1 MSIREL
7 EKIWAEFDNTQKNEH
22 INKDEKINTNGQ
34 EWEYVS
40 ICKNCSGDIGENNV
54 CYQCGFSLREER
66 IELHNVFETCMPVTS
81 VKPLFKS
88 KITKMQEWYM
98 WSNNEKNEYKLKVC
112 VQELCKKLKIAD
124 CLVGSIVE
132 TVILV
137 MNVIK
142 NNDGTKRARV
152 KQGIIL
158 VCIHYVSKD
167 TSTPYSYSE
176 LTKRLSLDIKNVTR
190 AERLILELINAKK
203 LNIDKDLILQNLKP
217 FDYIINTIKQKYIKI
232 NPEILDKVK
241 SLIEICDDNDLLLDH
256 TPLSIGV
263 CCFYYILKMEKI
275 NVDIKL
281 FAEMY
286 DLSLVTVVKTYNKLK
301 VYEKQI
307 LELL

>member
-176 LTKRLSLDIKNVTR
+176 LTKRLSLDIKYVTR

-256 TPLSIGV
+256 TP
-263 CCFYYILKMEKI
+263 YP
-275 NVDIKL
+275 
-281 FAEMY
+281 
-286 DLSLVTVVKTYNKLK
+286 
-301 VYEKQI
+301 
-307 LELL
+307 

>member
-7 EKIWAEFDNTQKNEH
+7 EEIWAEFDNTQKNEH

-176 LTKRLSLDIKNVTR
+176 LTKRLSLDIKYVTR

>member
-176 LTKRLSLDIKNVTR
+176 LTKRLSLDIKYVTR

>member
-7 EKIWAEFDNTQKNEH
+7 EEIWAEFDKTKD
-22 INKDEKINTNGQ
+22 DEKINTNGQ
-34 EWEYVS
+34 ECEYVS

-176 LTKRLSLDIKNVTR
+176 LTKRLSLDIKYVTR

>member
-1 MSIREL
+1 
-7 EKIWAEFDNTQKNEH
+7 
-22 INKDEKINTNGQ
+22 
-34 EWEYVS
+34 
-40 ICKNCSGDIGENNV
+40 
-54 CYQCGFSLREER
+54 
-66 IELHNVFETCMPVTS
+66 
-81 VKPLFKS
+81 
-88 KITKMQEWYM
+88 
-98 WSNNEKNEYKLKVC
+98 
-112 VQELCKKLKIAD
+112 
-124 CLVGSIVE
+124 
-132 TVILV
+132 
-137 MNVIK
+137 
-142 NNDGTKRARV
+142 
-152 KQGIIL
+152 
-158 VCIHYVSKD
+158 
-167 TSTPYSYSE
+167 
-176 LTKRLSLDIKNVTR
+176 LTKRLSLDIKYVTR